1 MIDYDSM
8 QRKRNMIV
16 GAFVIVGLCVFVY
29 MVFLFGELPVV
40 TAKYTSYNVKVLFP
54 NAPGVEESTPV
65 QYCGYPVGK
74 VTHVSPPARYR
85 NAEGEYIYQVA
96 VEMSISNDYNSIPS
110 NVKVKL
116 YRRGMGSSFIEMSNV
131 TMSPEEM
138 EKLDP
143 KYLKRDMV
151 LQGETGGSELIP
163 EDLQNKLKTMLVKIT
178 TLVDNVNEI
187 VGDPNNKA
195 NVKSTLANLSK
206 ATEESITTLQSVRE
220 FSVTANQKVATVSD
234 QLGETLIEIQR
245 LVNNINAGQGTVC
258 KLMTDDKL
266 YYNLVESS
274 EELKLALE
282 KMKKVMDKTSEKG
295 VQIKLF

>member
-1 MIDYDSM
+1 M
-8 QRKRNMIV
+8 
-16 GAFVIVGLCVFVY
+16 
-29 MVFLFGELPVV
+29 
-40 TAKYTSYNVKVLFP
+40 
-54 NAPGVEESTPV
+54 
-65 QYCGYPVGK
+65 
-74 VTHVSPPARYR
+74 ARS
-85 NAEGEYIYQVA
+85 EIYSA
-96 VEMSISNDYNSIPS
+96 
-110 NVKVKL
+110 
-116 YRRGMGSSFIEMSNV
+116 GGFC
-131 TMSPEEM
+131 
-138 EKLDP
+138 P

-245 LVNNINAGQGTVC
+245 LV
-258 KLMTDDKL
+258 
-266 YYNLVESS
+266 S
-274 EELKLALE
+274 
-282 KMKKVMDKTSEKG
+282 
-295 VQIKLF
+295 